1 MAGQKLAEEF
11 DQAIDPGL
19 QILQKGGRLTRA
31 LWNDMLMLM
40 SMCA

>member
-11 DQAIDPGL
+11 DQAIDHGL
-19 QILQKGGRLTRA
+19 RILQKGGRLTRA
-31 LWNDMLMLM
+31 LGNDTLMLM